1 MRYIPSPITLQFS
14 YVYSATA
21 NSSGRMQYHKIKP
34 GQSKQ
39 RISRI
44 EFIKAYN
51 DAQILAINPL
61 QLRGQDTVFQF
72 EFYV

>member
-1 MRYIPSPITLQFS
+1 MKYVPSPISLQFS
-14 YVYSATA
+14 FMYSATA
-21 NSSGRMQYHKIKP
+21 NSSGRMQYHRIKP
-34 GQSKQ
+34 GHNKL
-39 RISRI
+39 RISRT

-61 QLRGQDTVFQF
+61 QLKGQEAIFQF

>member
-1 MRYIPSPITLQFS
+1 MRYIPSPIPLRYE

-21 NSSGRMQYHKIKP
+21 NKSGRMQYHKIKP
-34 GQSKQ
+34 GFSKL

-51 DAQILAINPL
+51 SAQIVAMKPVQVHGNET
-61 QLRGQDTVFQF
+61 DFQI
-72 EFYV
+72 ELYV

>member
-1 MRYIPSPITLQFS
+1 VKYIPSPIPIRYELVF
-14 YVYSATA
+14 SATA
-21 NSSGRMQYHKIKP
+21 NKSGRMQYHKVRP

-39 RISRI
+39 RISRT

-51 DAQILAINPL
+51 EVPILAVKPL
-61 QLRGQDTVFQF
+61 PLKGQDAVFQL

>member
-21 NSSGRMQYHKIKP
+21 NSSGRMQYHRIKP

-39 RISRI
+39 RISRT

-51 DAQILAINPL
+51 DSQILAINPL

-72 EFYV
+72 EFFV

>member
-1 MRYIPSPITLQFS
+1 MRYVPSPIPIQCEW
-14 YVYSATA
+14 VYTATA
-21 NSSGRMQYHKIKP
+21 NKSGRMQYHKIKP
-34 GQSKQ
+34 GQNKL

-51 DAQILAINPL
+51 STPILAMRPL
-61 QLRGQDTVFQF
+61 PVKENETDFQL

>member
-1 MRYIPSPITLQFS
+1 MKYVPSPISLQFS
-14 YVYSATA
+14 FMYSATA
-21 NSSGRMQYHKIKP
+21 NSSGRMQYHRIKP
-34 GQSKQ
+34 GHNKL
-39 RISRI
+39 RISRT

-61 QLRGQDTVFQF
+61 QMKGQDAVFQF

>member
-1 MRYIPSPITLQFS
+1 MRYIPSPIPIHCEW
-14 YVYSATA
+14 VYTATA
-21 NSSGRMQYHKIKP
+21 DKSGRMQYHKIKP
-34 GQSKQ
+34 GQSKL

-51 DAQILAINPL
+51 SANIVAMRPIQEKDSET
-61 QLRGQDTVFQF
+61 DFQF